1 MQDEDIGFWSFPKF
15 FEYCIRQETNFSR
28 LIQVL
33 FKKNIWKNQ
42 VLKLGFRTVGTRNKT
57 PFLTSTT
64 TVDTK
69 QMSNVKD
76 TE

>member
-33 FKKNIWKNQ
+33 FKKTF
-42 VLKLGFRTVGTRNKT
+42 GKT
-57 PFLTSTT
+57 KF
-64 TVDTK
+64 
-69 QMSNVKD
+69 
-76 TE
+76 